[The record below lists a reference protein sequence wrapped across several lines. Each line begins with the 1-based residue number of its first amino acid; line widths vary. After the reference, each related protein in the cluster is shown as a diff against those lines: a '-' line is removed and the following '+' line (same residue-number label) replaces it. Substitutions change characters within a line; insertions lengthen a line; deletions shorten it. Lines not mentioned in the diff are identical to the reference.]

1 VLERSIIGALIML
14 CRANCSSTSAQE
26 SKQPPAP
33 PPATS
38 SGVAILPP
46 GTDSCGTYT
55 NARRQAENND
65 PRSMFLS
72 VEIKGWIEGFLS
84 GAAATGVPNLQ
95 ARINTALR
103 RTDSQGIITWIDNYC
118 RTHPLENITIAVYN
132 LLTELIQKEAN

>member
-1 VLERSIIGALIML
+1 
-14 CRANCSSTSAQE
+14 
-26 SKQPPAP
+26 
-33 PPATS
+33 
-38 SGVAILPP
+38 
-46 GTDSCGTYT
+46 
-55 NARRQAENND
+55 
-65 PRSMFLS
+65 LS